1 MIILLI
7 LCSISTTSALVK
19 GGKLTAVKI
28 DKVCKVTAVK
38 FRQILVLI
46 DKQFENS
53 SNSIIPEKQ
62 NQKIEI
68 NIYIFL
74 ESINNLAYIEQHY
87 NILRLSI

>member
-1 MIILLI
+1 M
-7 LCSISTTSALVK
+7 
-19 GGKLTAVKI
+19 
-28 DKVCKVTAVK
+28 K
-38 FRQILVLI
+38 FRQILVLV

-62 NQKIEI
+62 NRKIEI

-74 ESINNLAYIEQHY
+74 ESINNLAYIEQQY